1 MTPTQTLLLA
11 TAAALLAACS
21 SSDDSPS
28 NTASAAGAAGTSSTG
43 GASSGSAGSGGT
55 AQAAGSG
62 TGGAASADQLP
73 PKGKAALEA
82 WLATEAYLSWHCEP
96 EPHAAKQ
103 PSAHP
108 GNRVCSNDLTAS
120 WTGSGERPK
129 GSASVK
135 VLYDAGLTKVVG
147 HAVSIKDADASAQG
161 AGWYWYERIGS
172 SVYADGLGVQLCVGC
187 HANAGMTATSP
198 HSGDYVYTAVTPP

>member
-1 MTPTQTLLLA
+1 MPPTQPRLLA
-11 TAAALLAACS
+11 AAISLLAACS
-21 SSDDSPS
+21 SADETPS
-28 NTASAAGAAGTSSTG
+28 GTSSAPGAAGSSSTG
-43 GASSGSAGSGGT
+43 GASSGSAGAGGT
-55 AQAAGSG
+55 SQAAGSG
-62 TGGAASADQLP
+62 AAGAASSDQLP

-96 EPHAAKQ
+96 EPHPAKQ

-108 GNRVCSNDLTAS
+108 VNRVCSNDLTAS

-135 VLYDAGLTKVVG
+135 VLYDATLTKVVG
-147 HAVSIKDADASAQG
+147 HAVSVKDSGASGQG

-187 HANAGMTATSP
+187 HANAGKTATSP
-198 HSGDYVYTAVTPP
+198 HSGDYVYTEVTP